1 MIKMTWVLLLVVN
14 VFAVLFYYF
23 RPSFIKTDEVSKSF
37 SQFVEIQGDDKYVL
51 AKLVSHEKFVSEIYS
66 TVMGYP
72 VGDTTVELSLV
83 ANYNY
88 YVKFSDIT
96 HHIEDGKVV
105 ITIPRLYLLTP
116 VAFEFSTV
124 KEEARTFLFGA
135 NGKDMLDK
143 LKSEVS
149 DKLVIKGQSQMGAIY
164 DKAAKALADN
174 FNNHF
179 IKNGFGGYYKSI
191 VVKFSSE
198 KSQSERQFNYNA
210 SFCGKKPCLLEFD
223 LGKGDFFRVE

>member
-1 MIKMTWVLLLVVN
+1 MTKISWFLLLVVI
-14 VFAVLFYYF
+14 VLTILFFYF
-23 RPSFIKTDEVSKSF
+23 RSTFLKTDEVSKSF
-37 SQFVEIQGDDKYVL
+37 SQFVEIQGEDKYVL
-51 AKLVSHEKFVSEIYS
+51 AKLVSHEKFASENFS

-72 VGDTTVELSLV
+72 VGETTVELSLV

-88 YVKFSDIT
+88 YVKFAEIT

-105 ITIPRLYLLTP
+105 ITIPKLYLLTP

-124 KEEARTFLFGA
+124 KEEIRTFLFGT
-135 NGKDMLDK
+135 NGKEILDK
-143 LKSEVS
+143 LKREAS
-149 DKLVIKGQSQMGAIY
+149 DKLIIKGQSQMAVIY

-179 IKNGFGGYYKSI
+179 IKNGFGVYYKSI

-223 LGKGDFFRVE
+223 LGKGNIFRIE